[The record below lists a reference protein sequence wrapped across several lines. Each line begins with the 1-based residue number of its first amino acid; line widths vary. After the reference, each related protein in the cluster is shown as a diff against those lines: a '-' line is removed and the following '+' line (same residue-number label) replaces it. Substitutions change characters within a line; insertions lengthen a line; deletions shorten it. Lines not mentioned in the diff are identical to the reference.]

1 MSAAGRST
9 ETGAAPVPALR
20 EPSRA
25 PAATRPRGRSRPGTA
40 ASLSGRV
47 RASSPARARAAG
59 RASPP
64 APAEGLGNGPAKGR
78 ENDLAKGVAHGF
90 VEGLAT
96 GLAPVIDGRVHTL
109 ILGSF
114 PSRASL
120 ARGQYYGHPR
130 NHFWPLL
137 QAVLGEPLVE
147 LPYERRLET
156 LLARGIG
163 LWDVI
168 GRCDRPGSLDSDIR
182 RAERNAFDALL
193 ESLPRLARV
202 FFNGATAGRA
212 APTFAAHGLAVRVL
226 PSSSPALTIG
236 LPAKLAA
243 WAAIAGPVAAGAG
256 STGTAGIV
264 SAAGTKGPVGTV
276 GLPGAA
282 RTPRAARATRAAALT
297 LTPGTPG
304 APGTADLTGMG
315 GTRGTADGTG
325 TPGTRG
331 TNRSTVGR
339 VVSAA
344 VGAEHA
350 AGSVRRERGRVR
362 STPRVAAQPARAG
375 RGKPAC

>member
-1 MSAAGRST
+1 MNAAGRPT
-9 ETGAAPVPALR
+9 GVGAALEPPLR

-25 PAATRPRGRSRPGTA
+25 PAAKRPRGRSRPGTA
-40 ASLSGRV
+40 ARIAGRE

-78 ENDLAKGVAHGF
+78 ENDLAKGVANGF

-137 QAVLGEPLVE
+137 QAVFGEPRVE

-156 LLARGIG
+156 LLDRGIG

-193 ESLPRLARV
+193 GALPRLARV

-243 WAAIAGPVAAGAG
+243 WAAIAGRVAPGAG
-256 STGTAGIV
+256 STGSIGSVGLLNTAGTRGAI
-264 SAAGTKGPVGTV
+264 GTVGTV
-276 GLPGAA
+276 GRPGAA
-282 RTPRAARATRAAALT
+282 R
-297 LTPGTPG
+297 
-304 APGTADLTGMG
+304 
-315 GTRGTADGTG
+315 
-325 TPGTRG
+325 
-331 TNRSTVGR
+331 
-339 VVSAA
+339 
-344 VGAEHA
+344 
-350 AGSVRRERGRVR
+350 
-362 STPRVAAQPARAG
+362 PARAG
-375 RGKPAC
+375 GRAPAC